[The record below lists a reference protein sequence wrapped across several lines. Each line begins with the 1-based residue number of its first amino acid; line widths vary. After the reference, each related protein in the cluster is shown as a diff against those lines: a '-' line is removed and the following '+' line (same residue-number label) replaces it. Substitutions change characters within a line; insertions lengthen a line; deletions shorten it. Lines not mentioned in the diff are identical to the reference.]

1 MTPENVLAGEPGPVR
16 MSEFSRIPGVLFE
29 PGKTFEDIG
38 RRPSWLMPLLLTI
51 VAVVAFYVAYGQHVG
66 FDKFVQQQAETNPRM
81 QQQMSQVPAEK
92 RDQAMATQAKVMSIA
107 YPVGTAVVM
116 PIMFV
121 ISAALTLAVAAMM
134 SAGLKFKQ
142 VFAVISWASLV
153 QVIKWL
159 LAIVV
164 VFLKNPNDFD
174 LQNPLAFNLGAFMD
188 PTTSSKFLRTIAVAL
203 DAFAI
208 WGIILVA
215 IGLKAAAGKRLS
227 FGGALFAAAAP
238 TLLFVLLGA
247 SAAAAF
253 G

>member
-1 MTPENVLAGEPGPVR
+1 MTPESVTTPEPEPAR
-16 MSEFSRIPGVLFE
+16 MSEVSRIPGVLIE

-38 RRPSWLMPLLLTI
+38 RRPSWLLPLLLTI
-51 VAVVAFYVAYGQHVG
+51 LSVVCFYVAYGQHVG

-92 RDQAMATQAKVMSIA
+92 RDQAMATQGKIMSIA

-121 ISAALTLAVAAMM
+121 ISAAITLAFAAMV

-142 VFAVISWASLV
+142 VFAIISWASLV
-153 QVIKWL
+153 QVIKWV

-164 VFLKNPNDFD
+164 VFLKNPNDLD

-188 PTTSSKFLRTIAVAL
+188 PTTSSKFLRTMAIAL
-203 DAFAI
+203 DVFAI

-215 IGLKAAAGKRLS
+215 IGL
-227 FGGALFAAAAP
+227 
-238 TLLFVLLGA
+238 
-247 SAAAAF
+247 
-253 G
+253 